1 MKRKLPEK
9 FFEQNQRAKTRKWK
23 FFNLNQA
30 LWGAGNREFRFYG
43 GSLLHSDQGGTYTS
57 PAYRDEAEKLGITL
71 SYSRKGNC
79 YDNASMENFYGHLK
93 SETIYQMPFHQ
104 RYGSTRKEL
113 IAIINDYI
121 QWYNEERIQEGLGY
135 LSPTNFFK
143 KMNLETVAN

>member
-1 MKRKLPEK
+1 MAEAYCIVTKGVPTL
-9 FFEQNQRAKTRKWK
+9 
-23 FFNLNQA
+23 A
-30 LWGAGNREFRFYG
+30 L
-43 GSLLHSDQGGTYTS
+43 L
-57 PAYRDEAEKLGITL
+57 RDEAEKLGITL

-113 IAIINDYI
+113 MTIINDYI